1 MKRKTLEAPRSRKAG
16 RPPVEVVSSA
26 RVRRRAKT
34 AHVTVK
40 KDSMLMQA
48 ERPPRTVW
56 GAKSRK
62 IKKM

>member
-1 MKRKTLEAPRSRKAG
+1 MKRKAG
-16 RPPVEVVSSA
+16 PPKETVSSPQ
-26 RVRRRAKT
+26 VRRRKKT

-48 ERPPRTVW
+48 ESRPRTAW

>member
-1 MKRKTLEAPRSRKAG
+1 MKQKTLQAPRSRKAG
-16 RPPVEVVSSA
+16 RPPVEVVSSP

-40 KDSMLMQA
+40 KNEVLMQA

>member
-1 MKRKTLEAPRSRKAG
+1 MKRKAGPPKEPRK
-16 RPPVEVVSSA
+16 
-26 RVRRRAKT
+26 KT
-34 AHVTVK
+34 AHVTLR

-48 ERPPRTVW
+48 ESRPRTAW

>member
-1 MKRKTLEAPRSRKAG
+1 MKQKTLQAPRSRKAG
-16 RPPVEVVSSA
+16 RPPVEVVSSP

-34 AHVTVK
+34 AHVTLK
-40 KDSMLMQA
+40 KGSVLMQA

>member
-1 MKRKTLEAPRSRKAG
+1 MKRYRPQAPRSKKAG
-16 RPPVEVVSSA
+16 RPPVDVVSSA
-26 RVRRRAKT
+26 RVRGRQKA
-34 AHVTVK
+34 AHVTLK
-40 KDSMLMQA
+40 KDSVLMQA

>member
-1 MKRKTLEAPRSRKAG
+1 MKRRRGAPKTTAVAPRVK
-16 RPPVEVVSSA
+16 
-26 RVRRRAKT
+26 RRART
-34 AHVTVK
+34 ARATLRKGDV
-40 KDSMLMQA
+40 LMQA

>member
-1 MKRKTLEAPRSRKAG
+1 MKQKTLQAPRSRKAG

-26 RVRRRAKT
+26 
-34 AHVTVK
+34 HVTLK
-40 KDSMLMQA
+40 KGAVLMQA

>member
-1 MKRKTLEAPRSRKAG
+1 MKRKAGPPKETGRRK
-16 RPPVEVVSSA
+16 
-26 RVRRRAKT
+26 KT

-48 ERPPRTVW
+48 DSRPRTAW